1 MFRSL
6 LLLCL
11 ALGSIAAIACSSS
24 GEGGRVVDITQ
35 ADDGCTPTTIQA
47 TPGEKLN
54 LKVKNT
60 TGNTYEIEGEDGTQL
75 EEVLIPEGRT
85 REIGYTV
92 PSEGGTFKLKCYVPG
107 GAETIIEIKAE
118 PAAS

>member
-1 MFRSL
+1 MFRYL
-6 LLLCL
+6 VLLCL
-11 ALGSIAAIACSSS
+11 ALGVLAAVACSSS
-24 GEGGRVVDITQ
+24 GEGGRVVDVTQ
-35 ADDGCTPTTIQA
+35 ADDGCTPTSIAA

-60 TGNTYEIEGEDGTQL
+60 TGNSYEIEGIEGAQL
-75 EEVLIPEGRT
+75 EEILVPEGRT
-85 REIGYTV
+85 REVGYTV

-107 GAETIIEIKAE
+107 GVSTIIEIKAE

>member
-6 LLLCL
+6 LPLCL
-11 ALGSIAAIACSSS
+11 ALGLVAIACSSS
-24 GEGGRVVDITQ
+24 GEGGRVVEVTQ
-35 ADDGCTPTTIQA
+35 AEDGCTPTTITA
-47 TPGEKLN
+47 KPGEKLN

-60 TGNTYEIEGEDGTQL
+60 TGNSYEIEGEGGTQL

-92 PSEGGTFKLKCYVPG
+92 PSEGGTFEVKCYVPG
-107 GAETIIEIKAE
+107 GVETMIEIE
-118 PAAS
+118 AS